1 MAGSNGWFLIMVNFD
16 DRAIRP
22 DDGLFLKMLNFL
34 KNVEDEPSGFRSIHP
49 SLTDAYPQLQSG
61 WICRFFASFRSINR
75 RAHVSTT
82 AIRIDDDSI
91 CIADVK
97 KSSAWN
103 FFWRS
108 LTHEQSR
115 GRISSVRS
123 DLSGHSDP
131 PSEIDP
137 SGIRQQIRALTPHGL
152 LKSGFRHV
160 QHPVAQI

>member
-1 MAGSNGWFLIMVNFD
+1 MIADFSGYYLIMLNFG
-16 DRAIRP
+16 DRAIRL
-22 DDGLFLKMLNFL
+22 DDGVFLKMLSFL
-34 KNVEDEPSGFRSIHP
+34 KNIADAILWTNRVVFQSIHP

-103 FFWRS
+103 FF
-108 LTHEQSR
+108 LAE
-115 GRISSVRS
+115 
-123 DLSGHSDP
+123 P
-131 PSEIDP
+131 Y
-137 SGIRQQIRALTPHGL
+137 
-152 LKSGFRHV
+152 
-160 QHPVAQI
+160 